1 MPFSITFQEPWW
13 LLLLA
18 LVPVV
23 WIISRRSMGALGG
36 WRAALANVFRSLV
49 LAGMILALAG
59 PQWNRFSENVS
70 VAYLLDQSESI
81 PVEYRS
87 EMLDY
92 VTDNV
97 NRHRQDAKGDR
108 AAVVVFGREAAV
120 EMPPVEFAP
129 GGRNIESQIDPTA
142 TNMADA
148 LAKAAALLPNS
159 SARRV
164 VMVTDGNENLG
175 AVARQSQQLVQAGI
189 GVDVIPAPTGGK
201 QDVAVESVAA
211 PSAAKKDQP
220 LEVRVVLNNQG
231 DDPKPAKGK
240 LRIVRKSGGMQ
251 ETIAEDAMTLP
262 VGKSVYSF
270 RETPTE
276 SDFYVYEARFI
287 PDDARADRFLAN
299 NLATGFTDV
308 RGKGRVL
315 LLEDYQHPGEFDALV
330 DSLRNEGIATDVVTS
345 DRAFSSLADLQRYD
359 SVILANVPRVAG
371 DAAGSFVS
379 LSDEQIGMLV
389 QNTKELG
396 CGLVMIGGQR
406 SYGAGGWA
414 GSDLEKAMPVD
425 FQIKNAKVI
434 PVGALSLVIDR
445 SGSMAGEK
453 LDLSLA
459 AAREAIKMMGP
470 RDFINV
476 VAFDDMAYNI
486 VPLERIGNGR
496 NAAARTSRIAIGG
509 GTNLFPGM
517 EMGYEQLKKADA
529 AVKHMIVLTDGMT
542 PEAEFAALIRKMRAD
557 KITVS
562 AVAVGTDA
570 DRALLARIASLG
582 KGKFYA
588 APNPRAVPRIFMVE
602 TRRIATPV
610 IRELSPARTPLR
622 IGDHQMLTGIE
633 GDFPPLSGFIQTTV
647 KENSLVEVLL
657 RSPEPVLE
665 KNATVLATWTYGLGK
680 AAALTTDAGSL
691 WAASWKDWENYEKFF
706 SQLIRWSMRPSG
718 EQGNYSITTQSD
730 GGHTQI
736 VIDALDEEDEFVN
749 QLSLFGSVVGP
760 ELKPVPLAIEQS
772 APGRYTG
779 EFNSADPGSYFVTI
793 ATPSGAMLRAGVN
806 VGASREYSDFTV
818 NMPLLERLASNA
830 PRGGEPGKVAS
841 VEGQLPF
848 ATEAGN
854 ELAEELDPFRRDL
867 PPAITSRDMW
877 PPLVVAACVV
887 FLSDIFIRRVQLD
900 FTAIRARAGA
910 WVSRR
915 KIAQAPVTLARLSA
929 KKAEIRE
936 RYQPPVIENSPG
948 VEHQAVVA
956 KPPATA
962 DRRQAAGKAPE
973 NQEPAQEETM
983 TGRLLA
989 AKKAMKN
996 NQWKRD

>member
-13 LLLLA
+13 LVLLV

-23 WIISRRSMGALGG
+23 WLLSRRSMGALGG
-36 WRAALANVFRSLV
+36 WRAALANAFRSLV
-49 LAGMILALAG
+49 LVGIIMALAG

-81 PVEYRS
+81 PAEYRS
-87 EMLDY
+87 EMLRF
-92 VTDNV
+92 VNHNV
-97 NRHRQDAKGDR
+97 EQHRQVAKGDR
-108 AAVVVFGREAAV
+108 AAVIVFGREAAV
-120 EMPPVEFAP
+120 EVPPVEFAP
-129 GGRNIESQIDPTA
+129 GGRNIEAQIDPTA
-142 TNMADA
+142 TNLADS

-164 VMVTDGNENLG
+164 VVVSDGNENLG
-175 AVARQSQQLVQAGI
+175 VAARQSQQLMQAGI

-231 DDPKPAKGK
+231 NDPKPAKGK
-240 LRIVRKSGGMQ
+240 LRIVRKSGGSE
-251 ETIAEDAMTLP
+251 ETIAEEEMTLP
-262 VGKSVYSF
+262 AGKSVFSF
-270 RETPTE
+270 HETPTE
-276 SDFYVYEARFI
+276 SDFFVYEARFI
-287 PDDARADRFLAN
+287 PEDSREDRFLAN

-330 DSLRNEGIATDVVTS
+330 ESLRNEGIETDVVTS
-345 DRAFSSLADLQRYD
+345 DRAFSSLAALQRYD
-359 SVILANVPRVAG
+359 SVILANLPRVAG

-379 LSDEQIGMLV
+379 LTDEQIGMLV

-396 CGLVMIGGQR
+396 CGLVMIGGER

-414 GSDLEKAMPVD
+414 GSELEKAMPVD

-476 VAFDDMAYNI
+476 VAFDDMPYNI
-486 VPLERIGNGR
+486 VPMERVGTGR
-496 NAAARTSRIAIGG
+496 NALARTSRISVGG

-517 EMGYEQLKKADA
+517 QMAYEQLRNVDA

-542 PEAEFAALIRKMRAD
+542 PEAEFAALIRKMRQD

-562 AVAVGTDA
+562 AVAVGMDA

-588 APNPRAVPRIFMVE
+588 APNPRSVPKIFMVE

-610 IRELSPARTPLR
+610 IRELSPARVPVRTA
-622 IGDHQMLTGIE
+622 DHQMLAGIA
-633 GDFPPLSGFIQTTV
+633 GDFPAIGGFVQTTV

-657 RSPEPVLE
+657 KSPEPILE

-680 AAALTTDAGSL
+680 VAALTTDAGSL

-706 SQLIRWSMRPSG
+706 SQLVRWSMRPSG
-718 EQGNYSITTQSD
+718 EQGNYSITTQTE
-730 GGHTQI
+730 GNRTQVI
-736 VIDALDEEDEFVN
+736 VDAIDEEDDFVN
-749 QLSLFGSVVGP
+749 ELSLFGSVVGP
-760 ELKPVPLAIEQS
+760 ELKPLPLAIEQT

-779 EFNSADPGSYFVTI
+779 EFTSVDPGSYFVTI
-793 ATPSGAMLRAGVN
+793 STPSGSMLRAGVN
-806 VGASREYSDFTV
+806 VGASQEYGDFSV
-818 NMPLLERLASNA
+818 NMLLLERLVANS
-830 PRGGEPGKVAS
+830 PRGGQPGKIA
-841 VEGQLPF
+841 GAKDQLPF
-848 ATEAGN
+848 ETEAGN
-854 ELAEELDPFRRDL
+854 NAAGELDPFRRDL

-877 PPLVVAACVV
+877 PSLVVAACAI

-900 FTAIRARAGA
+900 FTALRTRLSA
-910 WVSRR
+910 WLKRSKV
-915 KIAQAPVTLARLSA
+915 AEAPVTLTRLSA
-929 KKAEIRE
+929 KKAEIRA
-936 RYQPPVIENSPG
+936 RYQAPTIEQQVVIPKST
-948 VEHQAVVA
+948 A
-956 KPPATA
+956 PAPT
-962 DRRQAAGKAPE
+962 QAAKTPE
-973 NQEPAQEETM
+973 KQQPPIQEETM

-989 AKKAMKN
+989 AKKAMKD
-996 NQWKRD
+996 NQRRRD

>member
-1 MPFSITFQEPWW
+1 MLMPFSITFQEPLW

-18 LVPVV
+18 VVPVV
-23 WIISRRSMGALGG
+23 WILSRRSMGALGG
-36 WRAALANVFRSLV
+36 WRSSLANSLRSLV
-49 LAGMILALAG
+49 LIGVIMALAS
-59 PQWNRFSENVS
+59 PQWIRFSENVS

-81 PVEYRS
+81 PAEYRGQ
-87 EMLDY
+87 MLRY
-92 VTDNV
+92 VTNNV
-97 NRHRQDAKGDR
+97 ERHRQGAKGDR
-108 AAVVVFGREAAV
+108 AAVIVFGREAAV
-120 EMPPVEFAP
+120 EVPPVEFAP
-129 GGRNIESQIDPTA
+129 GGRNIESEIDPTA
-142 TNMADA
+142 TNLADS
-148 LAKAAALLPNS
+148 LAKAVALLPNS

-164 VMVTDGNENLG
+164 VVVTDGNENVG
-175 AVARQSQQLVQAGI
+175 AAARQSQQLVQAGI
-189 GVDVIPAPTGGK
+189 GVDVIPMPTGGK

-231 DDPKPAKGK
+231 DDPRPAKGK
-240 LRIVRKSGGMQ
+240 LRIVRKSGGTE
-251 ETIAEDAMTLP
+251 ETIAEEAMTLP
-262 VGKSVYSF
+262 AGKSVFSF

-287 PDDARADRFLAN
+287 PDELREDRFLAN

-315 LLEDYQHPGEFDALV
+315 LLEDYQHAGEFDALV
-330 DSLRNEGIATDVVTS
+330 ESLRNEGIETEVMAS

-379 LSDEQIGMLV
+379 LTDEQIGMLV

-396 CGLVMIGGQR
+396 CGLVMIGGER

-414 GSDLEKAMPVD
+414 GSELEKAMPVD

-434 PVGALSLVIDR
+434 PVGALGLVIDR

-453 LDLSLA
+453 LDLCLV

-486 VPLERIGNGR
+486 VPLERVGNGG
-496 NAAARTSRIAIGG
+496 NALARTSRIAIGG

-517 EMGYEQLKKADA
+517 QMGYEQLKKADA

-542 PEAEFAALIRKMRAD
+542 PEAEFAALCRQMRQD

-562 AVAVGTDA
+562 AVAVGPDA
-570 DRALLARIASLG
+570 DRALLARIASMG

-622 IGDHQMLTGIE
+622 IADHQMLTGIE
-633 GDFPPLSGFIQTTV
+633 GEFPPLAGFVQTTV

-657 RSPEPVLE
+657 RSPEPALE

-680 AAALTTDAGSL
+680 SAALTTDAGSL

-706 SQLIRWSMRPSG
+706 SQLVRWSMRPSG
-718 EQGNYSITTQSD
+718 EQGNYSVTTQTD
-730 GGHTQI
+730 GGRTQI
-736 VIDALDEEDEFVN
+736 VVDALDDEGEFVN
-749 QLSLFGSVVGP
+749 ELNLYGSVVGP
-760 ELKPVPLAIEQS
+760 ELKPIPLAMEQT

-779 EFNSADPGSYFVTI
+779 EFPSADPGSYFVTVS
-793 ATPSGAMLRAGVN
+793 TPSGAMLRAGVN

-818 NMPLLERLASNA
+818 NMPLLERLASSA
-830 PRGGEPGKVAS
+830 PRGGEPGKIAS
-841 VEGQLPF
+841 VEGELPF
-848 ATEAGN
+848 ATEAGSK
-854 ELAEELDPFRRDL
+854 LAEELDPFRRDL

-900 FTAIRARAGA
+900 FTAMRARVSA
-910 WVSRR
+910 WVTRR
-915 KIAQAPVTLARLSA
+915 KVVSAPATLARLSA

-936 RYQPPVIENSPG
+936 RYQAPA
-948 VEHQAVVA
+948 VESAPAIDPQAVVA
-956 KPPATA
+956 KPPAAVKT
-962 DRRQAAGKAPE
+962 KAPDK
-973 NQEPAQEETM
+973 QEPAEEETM

-989 AKKAMKN
+989 AKKAMKDN
-996 NQWKRD
+996 RWRRD

>member
-13 LLLLA
+13 LLLLV

-23 WIISRRSMGALGG
+23 WIISRRSMGALGE
-36 WRAALANVFRSLV
+36 WRAFLANVFRSLV
-49 LAGMILALAG
+49 LAGIILALAG

-92 VTDNV
+92 VTRNV
-97 NRHRQDAKGDR
+97 KRNRQEAKGDR

-120 EMPPVEFAP
+120 EYPPVESAP
-129 GGRNIESQIDPTA
+129 SESRIESEIDPTA

-159 SARRV
+159 SARRIV
-164 VMVTDGNENLG
+164 IMTDGNENIG
-175 AVARQSQQLVQAGI
+175 TAARQSQQLMQAGI
-189 GVDVIPAPTGGK
+189 GVDVIPTPTGGK
-201 QDVAVESVAA
+201 QDVAVESVAV

-240 LRIVRKSGGMQ
+240 LRIVRKSGGTE
-251 ETIAEDAMTLP
+251 ETIAEDALTLP
-262 VGKSVYSF
+262 VGKSVFSF
-270 RETPTE
+270 RETPSE

-287 PDDARADRFLAN
+287 PDDVRGDRFLAN

-330 DSLRNEGIATDVVTS
+330 ESLRHEGIETDVVTS

-359 SVILANVPRVAG
+359 SVILANVPRIAG

-379 LSDEQIGMLV
+379 LTDEQIGMLV

-414 GSDLEKAMPVD
+414 GSELEKAMPVD

-453 LDLSLA
+453 LDMSLA

-470 RDFINV
+470 RDYINV
-476 VAFDDMAYNI
+476 TAFDDMAYNI
-486 VPLERIGNGR
+486 VPLERVGTGR
-496 NAAARTSRIAIGG
+496 NALARTSRIAIGG

-542 PEAEFAALIRKMRAD
+542 PEAEFAALIRKMRSD

-570 DRALLARIASLG
+570 DRALLGRIATLG

-588 APNPRAVPRIFMVE
+588 APNPRAIPRIFMVE

-622 IGDHQMLTGIE
+622 IADHQMLMGIE
-633 GDFPPLSGFIQTTV
+633 GDFPPLAGFVQTTV

-657 RSPEPVLE
+657 RSPEPALE
-665 KNATVLATWTYGLGK
+665 KNATILATWTYGLGK
-680 AAALTTDAGSL
+680 AAAFTTDAGSQ
-691 WAASWKDWENYEKFF
+691 WATSWKDWENYEKFF
-706 SQLIRWSMRPSG
+706 SQLVRWSMRPSG
-718 EQGNYSITTQSD
+718 EQGNYTITTQTD
-730 GGHTQI
+730 NGRTQI
-736 VIDALDEEDEFVN
+736 VVDALDDKDDFVN
-749 QLSLFGSVVGP
+749 ELSLYGSVVGP
-760 ELKPVPLAIEQS
+760 ALKSIPLAIEQS

-779 EFNSADPGSYFVTI
+779 EFISSDPGSYFVTI

-818 NMPLLERLASNA
+818 NMPLLERLANNS
-830 PRGGEPGKVAS
+830 PQGGQPGKVAS

-848 ATEAGN
+848 ATALGN
-854 ELAEELDPFRRDL
+854 KQAEEIDPFRRDL
-867 PPAITSRDMW
+867 PPAMTSRDMW

-900 FTAIRARAGA
+900 FGTLRERVRA
-910 WVSRR
+910 WISRG
-915 KIAQAPVTLARLSA
+915 KVAKVPATLERLSA

-936 RYQPPVIENSPG
+936 RYQPPRIDTTPV
-948 VEHQAVVA
+948 VEQQARVA
-956 KPPATA
+956 KPPTTA
-962 DRRQAAGKAPE
+962 KVTPAEK
-973 NQEPAQEETM
+973 QEPVPEETM

-989 AKKAMKN
+989 AKKAMKD
-996 NQWKRD
+996 NQWRRD

>member
-1 MPFSITFQEPWW
+1 
-13 LLLLA
+13 
-18 LVPVV
+18 
-23 WIISRRSMGALGG
+23 
-36 WRAALANVFRSLV
+36 
-49 LAGMILALAG
+49 
-59 PQWNRFSENVS
+59 
-70 VAYLLDQSESI
+70 
-81 PVEYRS
+81 
-87 EMLDY
+87 
-92 VTDNV
+92 
-97 NRHRQDAKGDR
+97 
-108 AAVVVFGREAAV
+108 
-120 EMPPVEFAP
+120 
-129 GGRNIESQIDPTA
+129 
-142 TNMADA
+142 MADA
-148 LAKAAALLPNS
+148 LAKAAALLPNT

-164 VMVTDGNENLG
+164 VMVSDGNENVG
-175 AVARQSQQLVQAGI
+175 AVARQSQQLIQAGI

-240 LRIVRKSGGMQ
+240 LRIVRKSGGME
-251 ETIAEDAMTLP
+251 ETIAEDALTLP
-262 VGKSVYSF
+262 VGKSVFSF
-270 RETPTE
+270 RETPSE

-287 PDDARADRFLAN
+287 PDDAGGDRYLAN

-330 DSLRNEGIATDVVTS
+330 ESLRNEGIETDVVTS

-379 LSDEQIGMLV
+379 LTDEQIAMLV

-414 GSDLEKAMPVD
+414 GSELEKAMPVD

-453 LDLSLA
+453 LDMSLA

-470 RDFINV
+470 RDYINV

-486 VPLERIGNGR
+486 VPLERVDNGR
-496 NAAARTSRIAIGG
+496 NALARTSRIAIGG

-517 EMGYEQLKKADA
+517 EMGYEQLKAADA

-542 PEAEFAALIRKMRAD
+542 PEAEFTALIRKMRQD

-570 DRALLARIASLG
+570 DRALLGRIASLG

-588 APNPRAVPRIFMVE
+588 APNPRAIPRIFMVE

-622 IGDHQMLTGIE
+622 IADHQMLTGIE
-633 GDFPPLSGFIQTTV
+633 GEFPPLAGFVQTTI

-657 RSPEPVLE
+657 RSPEPALE

-706 SQLIRWSMRPSG
+706 SQLVRWSMRPSG
-718 EQGNYSITTQSD
+718 EQGNFSITTQTDD
-730 GGHTQI
+730 GRTQI
-736 VIDALDEEDEFVN
+736 VVDALDDEDEFVN
-749 QLSLFGSVVGP
+749 ELSLIGNVVGP
-760 ELKPVPLAIEQS
+760 ELKPVPLSIEQS

-779 EFNSADPGSYFVTI
+779 EFDSSDPGSYFVTI
-793 ATPSGAMLRAGVN
+793 ATPSGAMLRVGVN

-818 NMPLLERLASNA
+818 NMPLLERLARNS
-830 PRGGEPGKVAS
+830 PRGGQPGKVVS
-841 VEGQLPF
+841 EEGQLPF

-854 ELAEELDPFRRDL
+854 KLAEELNPFRRDL
-867 PPAITSRDMW
+867 PPASTSRDMW
-877 PPLVVAACVV
+877 PPLVVAACVI

-900 FTAIRARAGA
+900 FTAIRGRILA

-915 KIAQAPVTLARLSA
+915 KVAQAPATLERLSA

-936 RYQPPVIENSPG
+936 RYQPPTIETTPV
-948 VEHQAVVA
+948 VEQPAAVA
-956 KPPATA
+956 KP
-962 DRRQAAGKAPE
+962 QAAVKAKTPE
-973 NQEPAQEETM
+973 KQEQVQEETM

-989 AKKAMKN
+989 AKKAMKD
-996 NQWKRD
+996 NQWRRD